1 MKKIVYIFTLLLGLS
16 FTGHAQSEK
25 IKEKAT
31 EKVEQLNNEII
42 ASDESL
48 ALSDMQKSEIHQI
61 HVERIKAVRKARKAV
76 AEKEELKE
84 INKKYYQKIFTD
96 ILTKEQRKTRKSG
109 KGKSKK

>member
-61 HVERIKAVRKARKAV
+61 HVERIMAARKAEKSGVSDEDKKAIQKRYFKKIYNDVLTKEQIKARKA
-76 AEKEELKE
+76 
-84 INKKYYQKIFTD
+84 
-96 ILTKEQRKTRKSG
+96 G

>member
-1 MKKIVYIFTLLLGLS
+1 MKKIIFTLMLC
-16 FTGHAQSEK
+16 FTVSATVFAQSDK
-25 IKEKAT
+25 LKAKAT
-31 EKVEQLNNEII
+31 EKVEQLNTEIVEG
-42 ASDESL
+42 DKTQ
-48 ALSDMQKSEIHQI
+48 ALSEEQKAQI
-61 HVERIKAVRKARKAV
+61 FEVHVERIKAVRKARKAG

>member
-1 MKKIVYIFTLLLGLS
+1 MKKTVYIFTLLLGLS

-61 HVERIKAVRKARKAV
+61 HVERIMAARKARKAG

-84 INKKYYQKIFTD
+84 INKKYYQKIFKE
-96 ILTKEQRKTRKSG
+96 ILTKEQIKARKAG
-109 KGKSKK
+109 KEKTKK

>member
-1 MKKIVYIFTLLLGLS
+1 MKKIMLALILCFTVS
-16 FTGHAQSEK
+16 ATVFAQSDK
-25 IKEKAT
+25 LKAKAT
-31 EKVEQLNNEII
+31 EKVEQLNTEIVEG
-42 ASDESL
+42 DKTQ
-48 ALSDMQKSEIHQI
+48 ALSEEQKAQI
-61 HVERIKAVRKARKAV
+61 FEVHVERIKAVRKARKAG